1 MHVCVLPCVRL
12 GLSIDPRLV
21 TKLMSPQGSQ
31 TKSKPTG
38 SSTHRRPWMPF
49 DPRDGLGEYLRL
61 PEHPLLLYSND
72 FGVAISDLYP
82 KALVHKLFIP
92 RNEAKMFQ
100 HPFDALADSAFRA
113 TLMEHIAE
121 LKRVVTRELRNRLGT
136 FSAAEQP
143 RRLAMEEAAA
153 APPGKD
159 PELPPGRDWENE
171 LLVGV
176 HSGPSMNHLHV
187 HVLSPDHFSQSMRH
201 RKHYNSFATPF
212 LVRLEEFPLAPND
225 PRRAPDRGGW
235 LKQDLTCWRC
245 GKNFKNRFGELK
257 LHLEKEFDE
266 WKRI

>member
-21 TKLMSPQGSQ
+21 TKLISPQGSQ

-121 LKRVVTRELRNRLGT
+121 LKRVVTRELRTTSSGNGGGRGSTPRQGPRAAARTRLGERAACRGP
-136 FSAAEQP
+136 FRAVDEPSACP
-143 RRLAMEEAAA
+143 CPLA
-153 APPGKD
+153 
-159 PELPPGRDWENE
+159 R
-171 LLVGV
+171 
-176 HSGPSMNHLHV
+176 
-187 HVLSPDHFSQSMRH
+187 
-201 RKHYNSFATPF
+201 PF
-212 LVRLEEFPLAPND
+212 LAVNASSEAL
-225 PRRAPDRGGW
+225 
-235 LKQDLTCWRC
+235 
-245 GKNFKNRFGELK
+245 
-257 LHLEKEFDE
+257 
-266 WKRI
+266 